1 MRQETD
7 MPQAEQ
13 FLCNG
18 QKLHKSGMME
28 EVGPYP
34 DKRPHIPTSQ
44 SQGDLPDYTCA
55 ERLLGGGKGRG
66 HHPTVS
72 DVNFP

>member
-18 QKLHKSGMME
+18 QKPRKSGMEE

-34 DKRPHIPTSQ
+34 DK
-44 SQGDLPDYTCA
+44 
-55 ERLLGGGKGRG
+55 
-66 HHPTVS
+66 
-72 DVNFP
+72 

>member
-18 QKLHKSGMME
+18 QKLHKSGME
-28 EVGPYP
+28 EKVRSYP
-34 DKRPHIPTSQ
+34 DK
-44 SQGDLPDYTCA
+44 
-55 ERLLGGGKGRG
+55 
-66 HHPTVS
+66 
-72 DVNFP
+72 